1 MVDALEVLRPLVGK
15 LAREPI
21 GSEEAVDLVH
31 LGIELERL
39 GAAVRL
45 IAARSVGSD
54 HWQARGFRSA
64 TAWMAAE
71 ASLPTGPAIA
81 ALETL
86 RLLDD
91 LPATAAAFQDGRLSL
106 AQVSEIAEVA
116 SEWPATEQH
125 LLDAA
130 EVMSLNELREE
141 CRRVKAAAVTD
152 EDERYRRLR
161 RGRYCRSWTDR
172 DGAVR
177 LSARLTP
184 DEGARLLAEV
194 DARCADL
201 ESDAR
206 AGGWYEGHD
215 AHRADALVDL
225 ARTAGDAD
233 RPAGPEAT
241 VHVFVDHEALV
252 RGHTADEEH
261 CEIPGVGPIP
271 VSVARRMATDS
282 ILKVIV
288 TKGVEI
294 SAVAHAGRTI
304 RAHHRSAL
312 EARDPVCIVPGC
324 GVRRG
329 LQIDHRAP
337 YVETRHTSL
346 DGTAR
351 LCRWHHYQK
360 SHCGYTYRGGPGAWE
375 WIAPD
380 TPTAREP
387 RPRQGP
393 SPPTP

>member
-1 MVDALEVLRPLVGK
+1 MFVAGMLDVLESLGPLVAK
-15 LAREPI
+15 LGDEPL
-21 GSEEAVDLVH
+21 GDDEAVDLVD

-39 GAAVRL
+39 GAAVRM
-45 IAARSVGSD
+45 IAARSVDSER
-54 HWQARGFRSA
+54 WKAAGFRSA
-64 TAWMAAE
+64 AAWMAAR
-71 ASLPTGPAIA
+71 AGVPVGPAIS
-81 ALETL
+81 ALDTL

-91 LPATAAAFQDGRLSL
+91 LPATAAAFRDGRLSL
-106 AQVSEIAEVA
+106 AQVSEIADVA
-116 SEWPATEQH
+116 SEWPATEQR
-125 LLDAA
+125 LLSAA
-130 EVMSLNELREE
+130 EVMSLAELQEE
-141 CRRVKAAAVTD
+141 CRRVKAAFVID

-184 DEGARLLAEV
+184 DEGALLLAEV
-194 DARCADL
+194 DARCAEM

-206 AGGWYEGHD
+206 AGDWYEGHD

-225 ARTAGDAD
+225 ARRSAGAD
-233 RPAGPEAT
+233 GPAGADAT
-241 VHVFVDHEALV
+241 VHVFVDYDALV
-252 RGHTADEEH
+252 RGHTVDEEQ

-294 SAVAHAGRTI
+294 TAVAHAGRTI

-329 LQIDHRAP
+329 LQIDHREPWA
-337 YVETRHTSL
+337 ETGRTSL
-346 DGTAR
+346 DNTAR

-360 SHCGYTYRGGPGAWE
+360 SHCGFTYRGGPGAWE
-375 WIAPD
+375 WIPPD
-380 TPTAREP
+380 RATEP
-387 RPRQGP
+387 LLPDRDP
-393 SPPTP
+393 

>member
-1 MVDALEVLRPLVGK
+1 MFVVGMLNVLESLAPLVAK
-15 LAREPI
+15 LGDEPLE
-21 GSEEAVDLVH
+21 SDEAVDLVD

-39 GAAVRL
+39 GAAVRM
-45 IAARSVGSD
+45 IAARSVDSD
-54 HWQARGFRSA
+54 RWKAAGFRSA
-64 TAWMAAE
+64 AAWMAAR
-71 ASLPTGPAIA
+71 AGLPVGPAISA
-81 ALETL
+81 METL

-91 LPATAAAFQDGRLSL
+91 LPATAAAFREGRLSL

-116 SEWPATEQH
+116 SEWPATEQR

-130 EVMSLNELREE
+130 EVTSLAELREE
-141 CRRVKAAAVTD
+141 CRRVKAAAIVD
-152 EDERYRRLR
+152 EDEWYRRLR
-161 RGRYCRSWTDR
+161 KGRCLRSWTDR

-177 LSARLTP
+177 ISARLTP
-184 DEGARLLAEV
+184 DEGGRLLAGV
-194 DARCADL
+194 DHRCA
-201 ESDAR
+201 EMEGDAR

-225 ARTAGDAD
+225 ARTAAGGGG
-233 RPAGPEAT
+233 PAAPEAT
-241 VHVFVDHEALV
+241 VHVFVDYDALV
-252 RGHTADEEH
+252 RGHTLEEEH

-294 SAVAHAGRTI
+294 TAVAHAGRTI

-329 LQIDHRAP
+329 LQIDHRGP

-375 WIAPD
+375 WIPPD
-380 TPTAREP
+380 LATEP
-387 RPRQGP
+387 PLPDRGP
-393 SPPTP
+393 

>member
-1 MVDALEVLRPLVGK
+1 MLDVLESLGPLVAK
-15 LAREPI
+15 LGDEPLQ
-21 GSEEAVDLVH
+21 SDEAVDLVD

-39 GAAVRL
+39 GVAVRM
-45 IAARSVGSD
+45 IAARSVDSER
-54 HWQARGFRSA
+54 WKAAGFRSA
-64 TAWMAAE
+64 AAWMAAK
-71 ASLPTGPAIA
+71 AGVPVGPAIA
-81 ALETL
+81 AMDTL

-91 LPATAAAFQDGRLSL
+91 LPGTAAAFREGRLSL

-116 SEWPATEQH
+116 SEWPAMEQR

-130 EVMSLNELREE
+130 GVMSLAELREE

-161 RGRYCRSWTDR
+161 KGRYLRSWTDR

-177 LSARLTP
+177 ISARLTP
-184 DEGARLLAEV
+184 DEGGRLLAEV
-194 DARCADL
+194 DGRCAEM

-225 ARTAGDAD
+225 ARTSAGGDG
-233 RPAGPEAT
+233 PAGPETT
-241 VHVFVDHEALV
+241 VHVFVDYDALV
-252 RGHTADEEH
+252 RGHTLDGEH

-271 VSVARRMATDS
+271 VSVAHRMATDS

-294 SAVAHAGRTI
+294 TAVAHAGRTI

-324 GVRRG
+324 GVRQG
-329 LQIDHRAP
+329 LQIDHREPWA
-337 YVETRHTSL
+337 ETQRTSL
-346 DGTAR
+346 DNTAR

-360 SHCGYTYRGGPGAWE
+360 SHCGYTYRGRPGAWE
-375 WIAPD
+375 WIPPD
-380 TPTAREP
+380 RATEP
-387 RPRQGP
+387 PLPDRGP
-393 SPPTP
+393 

>member
-1 MVDALEVLRPLVGK
+1 MFVAGMLNVLESLAPLVAK
-15 LAREPI
+15 LGDEPLE
-21 GSEEAVDLVH
+21 SDEAVDLVD

-39 GAAVRL
+39 GAAVRM
-45 IAARSVGSD
+45 IAARSADSER
-54 HWQARGFRSA
+54 WKAAGFRSA
-64 TAWMAAE
+64 AAWMAAR
-71 ASLPTGPAIA
+71 AGLPVGPAISA
-81 ALETL
+81 METL

-91 LPATAAAFQDGRLSL
+91 LPATAAAFREGRLSL

-116 SEWPATEQH
+116 SEWPATEQR

-130 EVMSLNELREE
+130 DMMSLAELREE
-141 CRRVKAAAVTD
+141 CRRVKAAAVVD
-152 EDERYRRLR
+152 EDEWYRRLR
-161 RGRYCRSWTDR
+161 KGRYLRSWTDR

-177 LSARLTP
+177 ISARLTP
-184 DEGARLLAEV
+184 DEGGRLLAEV
-194 DARCADL
+194 DRRCP
-201 ESDAR
+201 EMEGDAR

-225 ARTAGDAD
+225 ARTAAGAD
-233 RPAGPEAT
+233 GPTGPEAT
-241 VHVFVDHEALV
+241 VHVFVDYDALV
-252 RGHTADEEH
+252 RGHTLAEEH

-282 ILKVIV
+282 VLKVIV

-294 SAVAHAGRTI
+294 TAVAHAGRTI

-337 YVETRHTSL
+337 YVETRSTSL

-375 WIAPD
+375 WIAPERS
-380 TPTAREP
+380 PEP
-387 RPRQGP
+387 PPGDRGP
-393 SPPTP
+393 